1 MRDLRNVLGP
11 SLRRR
16 LVLGLLAV
24 LAVLIAGLGTAEV
37 LVLRHALYQRSAQ
50 GLRTELQLLAASEA
64 GVDPGPTATPAPC
77 SVSPGPV
84 VAGLAGRAKPPGGPP
99 VPPGPGGP
107 GGPTLGPGA
116 ATALAQVLAQRGV
129 ASAVVGPSGTILA
142 CASAAGTGSQA
153 GFSVPSPTAK
163 DLFALDGSSGYV
175 TLDSGGRHLLAI
187 SQPVGADTA
196 ILVAD
201 LGDDDAAVRT
211 VILVTVL
218 GAVAALGVAALL
230 SRPLLASG
238 LAPLRKVARTADAI
252 AAGDV
257 SQRAALW
264 RSNDE
269 VGRLGTAFDTMVD
282 RLQAG
287 LEERDELLRQ
297 LRSREQAMRQFVADA
312 SHELRTPL
320 TAVLGSTQVLRL
332 GAASNPEELAE
343 SLGHIES
350 QAERMSRLVSDLLLL
365 SRHDGATLA
374 ACFEPVDLGAL
385 VSEEAAHWK
394 EMYRDRPITISVEET
409 WVEGDRHALLR
420 MASNLVDNAAK
431 YSPPSSPLEI
441 STRRGATH
449 AELAVVDQGPGIA
462 IEDRSRIFERF
473 YRGDP
478 ARARATGGAGL
489 GLAIVDSIAVD
500 HHGAA
505 RVDDTPGGGATFVV
519 TLPLKASPASEQFP
533 DSASVPAVRAPR

>member
-1 MRDLRNVLGP
+1 MRRFRNFLVP
-11 SLRRR
+11 SLSRR

-37 LVLRHALYQRSAQ
+37 LVLRHTLYQRSAQ
-50 GLRTELQLLAASEA
+50 VLRTELQLLAASEA
-64 GVDPGPTATPAPC
+64 GADPGPTATPAAC
-77 SVSPGPV
+77 SVSPGSV
-84 VAGLAGRAKPPGGPP
+84 VAGLAGRARPPGGPP
-99 VPPGPGGP
+99 ASPGPGGP

-116 ATALAQVLAQRGV
+116 ATAVARVLAQRGV

-142 CASAAGTGSQA
+142 CSAAVETGSQKA
-153 GFSVPSPTAK
+153 FSVPGPTVK
-163 DLFALDGSSGYV
+163 DLSALHGSSGYV
-175 TLDSGGRHLLAI
+175 TLDSGGLHLLAI

-196 ILVAD
+196 ILVTD
-201 LGDDDAAVRT
+201 LTGDDAAVRT

-218 GAVAALGVAALL
+218 GATAALGMAALL

-257 SQRAALW
+257 SQRATLS
-264 RSNDE
+264 RRDDE

-282 RLQAG
+282 RLQGG
-287 LEERDELLRQ
+287 LEERDELVRQ

-320 TAVLGSTQVLRL
+320 TAVLGSAQVLRL
-332 GAASNPEELAE
+332 GAASDPDELAE
-343 SLGHIES
+343 SLGHIQS
-350 QAERMSRLVSDLLLL
+350 QAERMSRLVSDLLVL
-365 SRHDGATLA
+365 SRHDGATVA
-374 ACFEPVDLGAL
+374 VCFEPVDLAAL
-385 VSEEAAHWK
+385 VSDEAARWQD
-394 EMYRDRPITISVEET
+394 MYRDRPITLSVEQT

-420 MASNLVDNAAK
+420 MAANLVDNAAK
-431 YSPPSSPLEI
+431 YSPASSPVEI
-441 STRRGATH
+441 SVRRTGAH
-449 AELAVVDQGPGIA
+449 AELAVMDHGPGIA
-462 IEDRSRIFERF
+462 TEDRPRIFERF

-489 GLAIVDSIAVD
+489 GLAIVASIAAE
-500 HHGAA
+500 HHGTA

-519 TLPLKASPASEQFP
+519 TLPLQASPAAGQFP
-533 DSASVPAVRAPR
+533 DANLLD